1 MAKTPQELA
10 AIYGTIRE
18 NGDKFLKDA
27 NDLENILNSLTQDQ
41 LNSYERLLQ
50 SVKDRV
56 EQLQAE
62 AEVTKILFTNTI
74 ENYKIRE
81 KELEVERSSLVEK
94 EKLLRA
100 QVELGQLSAAEYA
113 QNVKDLQLQ
122 LRLNQA
128 KKDGLTDID
137 NLMSK
142 IGLKKA
148 DDTMF
153 GAFFSEDAEKTIPA
167 RIGEYSGRLKE
178 FTNATSLAANALS
191 ILGQNSL
198 DMIGKMDS
206 AAVSFN
212 KATGFA
218 GQFND
223 VVMDS
228 TFNLRGFGIDAS
240 NAVNTLVTSYKGFGD
255 LSKNLQTDL
264 VESTA
269 ILDAQGFVAAKQ
281 AQNLQ
286 FLSMSFGLTAI
297 EAQNFNVALDNMAEN
312 MGVPIGQLT
321 DDFKNAQPV
330 LAAAT
335 NNIEDMGL
343 EFQKLESISK
353 GTGLSVQRVL
363 DITAKFDTFDGAA
376 QSVGRLNAMLGGPYL
391 STLEMVSTTDPSKRF
406 ELMSRA
412 VKDAA
417 GSFDSLSY
425 YQKKAIASSM
435 GLSDVTELAAIMEG
449 RTDLIGDPFESLS
462 SDEILKKKEQMK
474 EFQTTM
480 EMFKGVLMELAISL
494 KPVIVLLKAFIEP
507 FAFILRAGD
516 GWVGTIVSWMIAIY
530 NLGKVLKFLNGALKI
545 TSFLSKI
552 TLGQWFLLIS
562 GFVLGITVGPKFA
575 SIIGGISLAV
585 AALAFVLGQAAL
597 ALGALTFGLSA
608 LAAAGTATF
617 LGDQFGVLGD
627 GLVDLNHVIDLPQSR
642 SLTKEVLPDLTS
654 GLQGVG
660 EIADALPLS
669 VEKTSKSIVKV
680 NHEMDTFKTTGKDTA
695 KTLTEINTN
704 TQKSMIS
711 SVANNINTGGE
722 SRPINTKIELTLD
735 GKKVAETVHNYKVPN
750 DSVAGSSIR
759 KFSIPSGEMI

>member
-1 MAKTPQELA
+1 MPHL
-10 AIYGTIRE
+10 I
-18 NGDKFLKDA
+18 
-27 NDLENILNSLTQDQ
+27 S
-41 LNSYERLLQ
+41 
-50 SVKDRV
+50 
-56 EQLQAE
+56 
-62 AEVTKILFTNTI
+62 
-74 ENYKIRE
+74 E
-81 KELEVERSSLVEK
+81 K
-94 EKLLRA
+94 
-100 QVELGQLSAAEYA
+100 Y
-113 QNVKDLQLQ
+113 
-122 LRLNQA
+122 
-128 KKDGLTDID
+128 
-137 NLMSK
+137 
-142 IGLKKA
+142 
-148 DDTMF
+148 
-153 GAFFSEDAEKTIPA
+153 
-167 RIGEYSGRLKE
+167 
-178 FTNATSLAANALS
+178 
-191 ILGQNSL
+191 
-198 DMIGKMDS
+198 
-206 AAVSFN
+206 
-212 KATGFA
+212 
-218 GQFND
+218 
-223 VVMDS
+223 
-228 TFNLRGFGIDAS
+228 
-240 NAVNTLVTSYKGFGD
+240 
-255 LSKNLQTDL
+255 
-264 VESTA
+264 
-269 ILDAQGFVAAKQ
+269 
-281 AQNLQ
+281 
-286 FLSMSFGLTAI
+286 
-297 EAQNFNVALDNMAEN
+297 
-312 MGVPIGQLT
+312 
-321 DDFKNAQPV
+321 
-330 LAAAT
+330 
-335 NNIEDMGL
+335 
-343 EFQKLESISK
+343 
-353 GTGLSVQRVL
+353 GLS
-363 DITAKFDTFDGAA
+363 
-376 QSVGRLNAMLGGPYL
+376 
-391 STLEMVSTTDPSKRF
+391 
-406 ELMSRA
+406 
-412 VKDAA
+412 
-417 GSFDSLSY
+417 
-425 YQKKAIASSM
+425 KKAIASSM

-530 NLGKVLKFLNGALKI
+530 NLGKVLGLLNGVLKI